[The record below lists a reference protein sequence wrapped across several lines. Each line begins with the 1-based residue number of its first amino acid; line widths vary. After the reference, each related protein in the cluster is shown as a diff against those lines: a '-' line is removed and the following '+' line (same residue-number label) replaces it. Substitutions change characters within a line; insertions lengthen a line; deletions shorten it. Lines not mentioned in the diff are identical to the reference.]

1 MSRVKVCF
9 LRENTKFCGIH
20 SGMPQ
25 DIVLFA
31 QTEHSLPVRDTFA
44 QQKREGGDGGK
55 ADTLMDRVGGEN
67 IHTGGNHGE
76 CGGELVENRGLQPLH
91 GRRSF

>member
-1 MSRVKVCF
+1 
-9 LRENTKFCGIH
+9 
-20 SGMPQ
+20 MPQ

-31 QTEHSLPVRDTFA
+31 QIEHSLPVRDTFA

-76 CGGELVENRGLQPLH
+76 CGGELVENGGLQPYMDGVLFKGKPH
-91 GRRSF
+91 LCSLTEK